1 MKFDYTRN
9 AQGNSSGY
17 VEGFVSETWSQILA
31 GGFETLG
38 SKLNFFFKGDDSKV
52 SHLW

>member
-17 VEGFVSETWSQILA
+17 VKGFVSETWSQILA

-38 SKLNFFFKGDDSKV
+38 SKLIIFFF
-52 SHLW
+52 